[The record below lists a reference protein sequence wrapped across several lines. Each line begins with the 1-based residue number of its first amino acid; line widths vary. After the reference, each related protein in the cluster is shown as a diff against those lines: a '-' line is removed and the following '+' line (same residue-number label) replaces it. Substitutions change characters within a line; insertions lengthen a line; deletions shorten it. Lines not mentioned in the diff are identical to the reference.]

1 MFNGFKFRDKDNLPI
16 FCVNFR
22 TSKPKFGESGDNP
35 PCCAGTYTNSL
46 PATD

>member
-1 MFNGFKFRDKDNLPI
+1 MLNGFKSRDKDDLPI

-22 TSKPKFGESGDNP
+22 TSKPKFGDNP
-35 PCCAGTYTNSL
+35 PCCTGTYMNSL